1 LGLIRQ
7 DTRGI
12 RIETEVLQPLRD
24 VLKLKLSP
32 CPVCGKRRS
41 DRCELPK
48 GINNEWQRDLTA
60 SITHGGKDSM
70 LAEDFGV
77 VKGQQFSRIKR

>member
-1 LGLIRQ
+1 
-7 DTRGI
+7 
-12 RIETEVLQPLRD
+12 
-24 VLKLKLSP
+24 
-32 CPVCGKRRS
+32 VCGKRRS
-41 DRCELPK
+41 DRFELPK

-77 VKGQQFSRIKR
+77 VKGQQFSRIKH